1 MKIKTTRE
9 IINKTPKYD
18 IKPKDSE
25 RLGYNYNT
33 KWVTVDDMIDLI
45 TQLAMHP
52 HYNPDDNVQQFML
65 DIKKELESKDE
76 N

>member
-1 MKIKTTRE
+1 MKIYRNVSEYALTGGGWLIRDKE
-9 IINKTPKYD
+9 FD
-18 IKPKDSE
+18 AKDV
-25 RLGYNYNT
+25 
-33 KWVTVDDMIDLI
+33 VTVDDMIDLI

-65 DIKKELESKDE
+65 DIKKELESKDG